1 MVGRLESVNTSCG
14 GVPKTSMLE
23 ALITP
28 YGVSGDSQHDVANHG
43 GPDRAVVLFS
53 LEVIRALQAEG
64 HAVAPGTTGENLTVS
79 GLDWAS
85 LVPGTRIRVGGGV
98 RLEVT
103 RYASPCPKIG
113 PSFVERDFAR
123 ISQKVHPGWSRLCA
137 RVLTGGVVRAGDE
150 VAIEP

>member
-1 MVGRLESVNTSCG
+1 MIGRLESVNTSRG

-28 YGVSGDSQHDVANHG
+28 YGVSGDSQHDVADHG

-53 LEVIRALQAEG
+53 LEVIRDLQAEG

-85 LVPGTRIRVGGGV
+85 LGPGTRIRVGGV
-98 RLEVT
+98 RLERGDSVAGEEEDVP
-103 RYASPCPKIG
+103 RDAVG
-113 PSFVERDFAR
+113 ERHVDR
-123 ISQKVHPGWSRLCA
+123 DLVG
-137 RVLTGGVVRAGDE
+137 RAE
-150 VAIEP
+150 VA

>member
-1 MVGRLESVNTSCG
+1 MAGKVESVNTSRG
-14 GVPKTSMLE
+14 GVPKMSVFE
-23 ALITP
+23 ALITTH
-28 YGVSGDSQHDVANHG
+28 GVGGDLQNDLENHG

-53 LEVIRALQAEG
+53 LDVIRDLQSEG

-85 LVPGTRIRVGGGV
+85 IAPGTKLRVGDV

-103 RYASPCPKIG
+103 RYASPCHKIG
-113 PSFVERDFAR
+113 QSFVGRNFMR
-123 ISQKVHPGWSRLCA
+123 ISQKTHPGWSRLCA

-150 VAIEP
+150 VAVES